1 MSNTVLGDVREVK
14 LAVELITLGARL
26 QFLETEVSLSRE
38 RLIKLYKELKGVS
51 PPKGLLPFSTDWY
64 QTWLNNIHSSMF
76 FNIYRFMIDQAREE
90 KLPALIKA
98 YRIYLEQ
105 VEAGDGEA
113 VLDFTRAAML
123 VKFFDSGMLELAPC
137 TRCAG
142 LFVGH
147 AHESR
152 KGYVCVLC
160 RPPSRAGK
168 GKGKAPGTS
177 PAPTQSRAGTQISA
191 PSLTGALSRSS
202 FAFIPEVAHP
212 VLQ

>member
-1 MSNTVLGDVREVK
+1 MSKTVLGDVREVK
-14 LAVELITLGARL
+14 LAIELITLGARL
-26 QFLETEVSLSRE
+26 QFLETEVSLSRD

-76 FNIYRFMIDQAREE
+76 YNIYRFMIDQAREE
-90 KLPALIKA
+90 RLPALIKA

-105 VEAGDGEA
+105 VEAAAGEA
-113 VLDFTRAAML
+113 ILDFTRAAML

-147 AHESR
+147 AHDTR

-168 GKGKAPGTS
+168 GKGSKAVAVGEPARTS
-177 PAPTQSRAGTQISA
+177 SST
-191 PSLTGALSRSS
+191 PSFPPS
-202 FAFIPEVAHP
+202 FPIDAHP

>member
-1 MSNTVLGDVREVK
+1 
-14 LAVELITLGARL
+14 
-26 QFLETEVSLSRE
+26 
-38 RLIKLYKELKGVS
+38 
-51 PPKGLLPFSTDWY
+51 
-64 QTWLNNIHSSMF
+64 MF
-76 FNIYRFMIDQAREE
+76 YNIYRFMIDQAREE

-105 VEAGDGEA
+105 VDAADGEA

-147 AHESR
+147 AHDAR

-168 GKGKAPGTS
+168 GKGKASTAS
-177 PAPTQSRAGTQISA
+177 LEPAQSRAVLKIDA
-191 PSLTGALSRSS
+191 PSGALGRSS
-202 FAFIPEVAHP
+202 FAFVAEDAYP
-212 VLQ
+212 ILQ